1 MPEPDPE
8 SRADREAAPGAGQRR
23 VRPRQNVATG
33 GRPSFRK
40 RYEGVGYWMLLAIVL
55 VLVILFLVSSAK
67 DSRDA
72 RDAES
77 TVIATLFVPETETAV
92 AEQVTETAK

>member
-1 MPEPDPE
+1 MPEPDPG
-8 SRADREAAPGAGQRR
+8 SRADREAAPGAAPGP

-33 GRPSFRK
+33 DRSGFRK
-40 RYEGVGYWMLLAIVL
+40 RYEAVGYWLLLAIVL

-92 AEQVTETAK
+92 AEELLETLE

>member
-1 MPEPDPE
+1 L
-8 SRADREAAPGAGQRR
+8 
-23 VRPRQNVATG
+23 
-33 GRPSFRK
+33 
-40 RYEGVGYWMLLAIVL
+40 LLAIVL

-92 AEQVTETAK
+92 AEELLETLE

>member
-1 MPEPDPE
+1 MK
-8 SRADREAAPGAGQRR
+8 RHR
-23 VRPRQNVATG
+23 VRRR
-33 GRPSFRK
+33 GRSGFRK
-40 RYEGVGYWMLLAIVL
+40 RYEAVGYWLLLAIVL

-92 AEQVTETAK
+92 AEELLETLE